1 MVFNYTIILYF
12 LFIYLHSYTT
22 TIFGVSEGNGSTT
35 STPIIQC
42 IEAERKALEIFRE
55 NLVDFSGRLS
65 SWESDDC
72 CSWQGITCDDNTGH
86 VTSINLRNP
95 QRSRYRYTF
104 DDSISDTKASLGGK
118 LSISLLEL
126 KYLSHL
132 DLSLND
138 FEGNPIPK
146 FLGELKRLTY
156 LNLACSN
163 FSGIVPPQLG
173 NLTNLQSLDL
183 YSDFSFNSL
192 STKSLYWLTNLSSLK
207 YLNLGGVTLS
217 SDWLPSL
224 SKLHSLLDLNLYDC
238 SLNTTFRDN
247 LPSVNFTSL
256 VRLNMSSNGIR
267 HGSHLSWLSDLT
279 SLEVLDLSWNY
290 DLVGPIPTLY
300 ADLTYLDLSRTDLS
314 FDLHEILLGFQKM
327 SNLQYLDLSY
337 SNFSGSIPTYVG
349 NFSSLRMLGLSENNL
364 TGSIPSSIG
373 NLISLRK
380 LDLSGNSLLGLIPSS
395 IGNLLSLEILDLS
408 ENMMNGNIPE
418 SLGRLS
424 QLVELHLNSNNWTGI
439 LTEAHLISLRSLK
452 SYKLTTDAPMSLA
465 FNVTYDWVPPF
476 NLEVLDIENC
486 LVGPAFSVWLQK
498 QRSLTSVV
506 LQNTGISDIIPDNW
520 FSSIASDLTYLDLSS
535 NKIRGKL
542 PRGLV
547 FPNLSFVNLSCNQFE
562 GEFPNWSSTATE
574 ELYLQENIF
583 SKSLPQD
590 IGDLM
595 PKLFEMDL
603 SWNLFDS
610 IIPSSLCKMK
620 NMVVLLLG
628 NNKFSGDIPDCW
640 DKAEH
645 LWGLDLSNN
654 RLSGTMPTSFGNS
667 SIRVLSLGNNNL
679 HGKIMN
685 ASAYYYMMI
694 LDLGENNF
702 SGSLPEQMNEGFS
715 NLCMVVLRDNFFSG
729 KIPPGFCKF
738 EYLHYFDLSWNNF
751 SGTIPKCINNL
762 TALVD
767 AESDI
772 FHDIQHDFKVN
783 YVGVLNI
790 RTKGNE
796 YEYGKTASLVNGIDL
811 SGNFLTGEIP
821 VQMTKLKATS
831 ILNLSRNHLSGKI
844 PQDIG
849 DMIALETLDLSCN
862 HLSGPIPPSLSS
874 PTFLSHLNLS
884 YNNLEGRIPSGNEL
898 QTLTDPSIYE
908 GNPLL
913 CGTPLPTKCPGDP
926 ETTVGVHEE
935 KQDKNENEDVW
946 FYLVIAL
953 GFIVGFWSVC
963 GTLVLNNSWRDA
975 FFKFFGRIKPL
986 QSLMD

>member
-1 MVFNYTIILYF
+1 MGFNYTIILYF
-12 LFIYLHSYTT
+12 LFIYFHSYTT
-22 TIFGVSEGNGSTT
+22 TIFVVSEGNGSTT

-42 IEAERKALEIFRE
+42 IEAERKALKIFRE
-55 NLVDFSGRLS
+55 KLVDLSGRLS
-65 SWESDDC
+65 SWDSDDC
-72 CSWQGITCDDNTGH
+72 CSWKGISCDNRTGH
-86 VTSINLRNP
+86 VTAINLRNP
-95 QRSRYRYTF
+95 QISRYGDMF
-104 DDSISDTKASLGGK
+104 SDSDEKAFLGGK

-132 DLSLND
+132 DLSLNY
-138 FEGNPIPK
+138 FEGSPIPE
-146 FLGELKRLTY
+146 FFGELKRLTY
-156 LNLACSN
+156 LNLACSG

-183 YSDFSFNSL
+183 YSGFLFNSL

-238 SLNTTFRDN
+238 SLNTTFSDN

-256 VRLNMSSNGIR
+256 VRLNMSSIGMLQ
-267 HGSHLSWLSDLT
+267 GSHLSWLSDLT
-279 SLEVLDLSWNY
+279 SLEVLDLSRNF

-300 ADLTYLDLSRTDLS
+300 ADLRYLDLSATDLS
-314 FDLHEILLGFQKM
+314 VDLHEILLGFQNM
-327 SNLQYLDLSY
+327 SNLQYLDLSL

-349 NFSSLRMLGLSENNL
+349 NFSSLRMLDLSSNYL
-364 TGSIPSSIG
+364 TGSIPTSLG
-373 NLISLRK
+373 NLIFLQK
-380 LDLSGNSLLGLIPSS
+380 LNLSENSLLGLIPSS

-408 ENMMNGNIPE
+408 QNMMNGNIPE

-424 QLVELHLNSNNWTGI
+424 QLVELHLDLNNWRGI
-439 LTEAHLISLRSLK
+439 LTEAHLISLASLK
-452 SYKLTTDAPMSLA
+452 SFMLTTNPPMSLA
-465 FNVTYDWVPPF
+465 FNVSYDWIPPF
-476 NLEVLDIENC
+476 NLEVLDIKNC

-506 LQNTGISDIIPDNW
+506 LQNTGISDIIPDKW
-520 FSSIASDLTYLDLSS
+520 FSSIASDLTYLDLSM

-547 FPNLSFVNLSCNQFE
+547 FPNLSLVNLSYNQFE

-574 ELYLQENIF
+574 ELYLQENLF

-640 DKAEH
+640 DKANAI
-645 LWGLDLSNN
+645 WALDLSNN
-654 RLSGTMPTSFGNS
+654 RLSGTMPTSFRNS
-667 SIRVLSLGNNNL
+667 SLRALFLGNNNL
-679 HGKIMN
+679 HGKIIN
-685 ASAYYYMMI
+685 ASDNYIMI

-702 SGSLPEQMNEGFS
+702 SGSLPERMNEGFS
-715 NLCMVVLRDNFFSG
+715 RLLMVVLRDNFFSG

-738 EYLHYFDLSWNNF
+738 DFLHYFDLSWNNF

-772 FHDIQHDFKVN
+772 FHVIQHGFNVN
-783 YVGVLNI
+783 YDGVLNI

-796 YEYGKTASLVNGIDL
+796 YEYGETASLVNGIDL
-811 SGNFLTGEIP
+811 SGNFLSGEIP
-821 VQMTKLKATS
+821 VQMTNLQLTS
-831 ILNLSRNHLSGKI
+831 ILNLSRNHLSGNI

-849 DMIALETLDLSCN
+849 NMINLETLDLSCN

-935 KQDKNENEDVW
+935 EQDKNENVDVW

-953 GFIVGFWSVC
+953 GFIVGFWGVC
-963 GTLVLNNSWRDA
+963 GTLVLNSSWRDA